1 MIYKYHPFTIQLTY
15 TTGETKQD
23 CHIGIDTGS
32 KYIGAAVR
40 SEDKV
45 FWKGEIELRYDFDE
59 FTKAGGYIRLLNPE
73 LGDDVC
79 IIEDSDFLDTDKTF
93 ADIFPNMEHLKLY
106 YIDNPAYSI
115 DEITE
120 GDK

>member
-45 FWKGEIELRYDFDE
+45 LERRNRAS
-59 FTKAGGYIRLLNPE
+59 TGYQ
-73 LGDDVC
+73 VK
-79 IIEDSDFLDTDKTF
+79 S
-93 ADIFPNMEHLKLY
+93 
-106 YIDNPAYSI
+106 
-115 DEITE
+115 
-120 GDK
+120 

>member
-40 SEDKV
+40 
-45 FWKGEIELRYDFDE
+45 G
-59 FTKAGGYIRLLNPE
+59 
-73 LGDDVC
+73 
-79 IIEDSDFLDTDKTF
+79 
-93 ADIFPNMEHLKLY
+93 
-106 YIDNPAYSI
+106 
-115 DEITE
+115 DEI
-120 GDK
+120 G

>member
-1 MIYKYHPFTIQLTY
+1 MRVFVFNMRGRPLMPCSQRKARLLLRENKAKIYKYHPFTIQLTY

-45 FWKGEIELRYDFDE
+45 FGKAKSSFDRIS
-59 FTKAGGYIRLLNPE
+59 GQILIRNVFIAE
-73 LGDDVC
+73 
-79 IIEDSDFLDTDKTF
+79 
-93 ADIFPNMEHLKLY
+93 A
-106 YIDNPAYSI
+106 
-115 DEITE
+115 DEIVKQDTE
-120 GDK
+120 NQGF

>member
-1 MIYKYHPFTIQLTY
+1 MRVFVFNMRGRPLMPCSQRKARLLLRENKAMIYKYHPFTIQLTY

-45 FWKGEIELRYDFDE
+45 FWKGEIV
-59 FTKAGGYIRLLNPE
+59 KQ
-73 LGDDVC
+73 
-79 IIEDSDFLDTDKTF
+79 DTENQSF
-93 ADIFPNMEHLKLY
+93 
-106 YIDNPAYSI
+106 
-115 DEITE
+115 
-120 GDK
+120 